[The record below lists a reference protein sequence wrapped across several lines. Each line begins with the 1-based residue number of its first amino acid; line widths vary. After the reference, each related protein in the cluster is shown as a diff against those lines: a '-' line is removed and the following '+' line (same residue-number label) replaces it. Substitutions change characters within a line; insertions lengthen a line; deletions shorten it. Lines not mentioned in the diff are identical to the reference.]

1 MATVIIQFTDNNDE
15 DAWVKE
21 YIDSESPIGTT
32 NNEDWAQEFDDVTDA
47 SLIEEIIG
55 RIVNEEIGSN
65 PNGVPPR
72 G

>member
-1 MATVIIQFTDNNDE
+1 MATVIIQFTDKNDE

-21 YIDSESPIGTT
+21 YIDSENPIGIT
-32 NNEDWAQEFDDVTDA
+32 NNEDWAQEFDDVADA
-47 SLIEEIIG
+47 TAISDMLA
-55 RIVNEEIGSN
+55 RIVSESIGSN